1 MMEEIFKSTEEDMKK
16 AVQYFKNEIAGLR
29 TGRASTALVEEI
41 KVDYYGSKVPIKQ
54 LASVSVPEANQIV
67 LQVWDKGAVE
77 LVEKAIVENLN
88 LTPQKQ
94 GNVLRLTLPP
104 LTEERRRELVRMLH
118 KMAEEA
124 RVAVRN
130 IRRDAKELIED
141 QEGVS
146 EDEIK
151 RALERLQKLTD
162 KYIEEINHLTEA
174 KEKRSLAKARTRKV
188 CSCHQTPL
196 PSKVPCIPLCPLC
209 L

>member
-77 LVEKAIVENLN
+77 LVEKAIIENLN

-151 RALERLQKLTD
+151 RALEKLQKLTD
-162 KYIEEINHLTEA
+162 KYIEEINQLTEA
-174 KEKRSLAKARTRKV
+174 KEKEILG
-188 CSCHQTPL
+188 
-196 PSKVPCIPLCPLC
+196 
-209 L
+209 

>member
-77 LVEKAIVENLN
+77 LVEKAIIENLN
-88 LTPQKQ
+88 ITPQKQ

-174 KEKRSLAKARTRKV
+174 KEKEILG
-188 CSCHQTPL
+188 
-196 PSKVPCIPLCPLC
+196 
-209 L
+209 

>member
-54 LASVSVPEANQIV
+54 LASISVPEANQIV
-67 LQVWDKGAVE
+67 LQVWDKGAVD
-77 LVEKAIVENLN
+77 LVEKAIIENLN

-141 QEGVS
+141 QEGIS

-162 KYIEEINHLTEA
+162 KYIEEINQLTEA
-174 KEKRSLAKARTRKV
+174 KEKEILG
-188 CSCHQTPL
+188 
-196 PSKVPCIPLCPLC
+196 
-209 L
+209 

>member
-67 LQVWDKGAVE
+67 LQVWDKGAVD
-77 LVEKAIVENLN
+77 LVEKAIIENLN

-174 KEKRSLAKARTRKV
+174 KEKEILG
-188 CSCHQTPL
+188 
-196 PSKVPCIPLCPLC
+196 
-209 L
+209 

>member
-77 LVEKAIVENLN
+77 LVEKAIIENLN

-141 QEGVS
+141 QEGIS

-174 KEKRSLAKARTRKV
+174 KEKEILG
-188 CSCHQTPL
+188 
-196 PSKVPCIPLCPLC
+196 
-209 L
+209 

>member
-1 MMEEIFKSTEEDMKK
+1 MEEIFKSTEEDMKK

-54 LASVSVPEANQIV
+54 LASISVPEVNQIV
-67 LQVWDKGAVE
+67 LQVWDKGAVD
-77 LVEKAIVENLN
+77 LVEKAIIENLN
-88 LTPQKQ
+88 ITPQKQ

-162 KYIEEINHLTEA
+162 KYIEEINQLTEA
-174 KEKRSLAKARTRKV
+174 KEKEILG
-188 CSCHQTPL
+188 
-196 PSKVPCIPLCPLC
+196 
-209 L
+209 

>member
-1 MMEEIFKSTEEDMKK
+1 MMEDIFKSTEEDMKK

-67 LQVWDKGAVE
+67 LQVWDKGAVD
-77 LVEKAIVENLN
+77 LVEKAIIENLN

-94 GNVLRLTLPP
+94 GNILRLTLPP

-174 KEKRSLAKARTRKV
+174 KEKEILG
-188 CSCHQTPL
+188 
-196 PSKVPCIPLCPLC
+196 
-209 L
+209 

>member
-41 KVDYYGSKVPIKQ
+41 KVDYYGSKIPIKQ

-67 LQVWDKGAVE
+67 LQVWDKGAVD
-77 LVEKAIVENLN
+77 LVEKAIIENLN

-146 EDEIK
+146 EDEIR

-174 KEKRSLAKARTRKV
+174 KEKEILG
-188 CSCHQTPL
+188 
-196 PSKVPCIPLCPLC
+196 
-209 L
+209 

>member
-141 QEGVS
+141 QEGIS

-151 RALERLQKLTD
+151 RALEKLQKLTD

-174 KEKRSLAKARTRKV
+174 KEKEILG
-188 CSCHQTPL
+188 
-196 PSKVPCIPLCPLC
+196 
-209 L
+209 

>member
-94 GNVLRLTLPP
+94 GNLLRLTLPP

-174 KEKRSLAKARTRKV
+174 KEKEILG
-188 CSCHQTPL
+188 
-196 PSKVPCIPLCPLC
+196 
-209 L
+209 

>member
-54 LASVSVPEANQIV
+54 LASISVPEANQIV

-77 LVEKAIVENLN
+77 LVEKAIIENLN
-88 LTPQKQ
+88 ITPQKQ

-130 IRRDAKELIED
+130 IRRDAKELIEE

-174 KEKRSLAKARTRKV
+174 KEKEILG
-188 CSCHQTPL
+188 
-196 PSKVPCIPLCPLC
+196 
-209 L
+209 

>member
-1 MMEEIFKSTEEDMKK
+1 MEEVFKSTEEDMQK

-29 TGRASTALVEEI
+29 TGRASTALVEEL
-41 KVDYYGSKVPIKQ
+41 KVDYYGSKVPVKQ
-54 LASVSVPEANQIV
+54 LASASVPEPNQIL
-67 LQVWDKGAVE
+67 LQVWDKNAVE
-77 LVEKAIVENLN
+77 LIEKSIMENLN

-94 GNVLRLTLPP
+94 GNVLRITLPP
-104 LTEERRRELVRMLH
+104 LTEERRKELVRMLH

-151 RALERLQKLTD
+151 RALEKLQKITD
-162 KYIEEINHLTEA
+162 KYIEEINKLTEN
-174 KEKRSLAKARTRKV
+174 KEKEILGG
-188 CSCHQTPL
+188 
-196 PSKVPCIPLCPLC
+196 
-209 L
+209 

>member
-41 KVDYYGSKVPIKQ
+41 KVDYYGSKIPIKQ

-67 LQVWDKGAVE
+67 LQVWDKGAVD
-77 LVEKAIVENLN
+77 LVEKAIIENLN

-174 KEKRSLAKARTRKV
+174 KEKEILG
-188 CSCHQTPL
+188 
-196 PSKVPCIPLCPLC
+196 
-209 L
+209 

>member
-16 AVQYFKNEIAGLR
+16 VVQYFKNEIAGLR

-54 LASVSVPEANQIV
+54 LASISVPEANQIA

-94 GNVLRLTLPP
+94 GNLLRLTLPP

-130 IRRDAKELIED
+130 VRRDAKELIED

-174 KEKRSLAKARTRKV
+174 KEKEILG
-188 CSCHQTPL
+188 
-196 PSKVPCIPLCPLC
+196 
-209 L
+209 

>member
-54 LASVSVPEANQIV
+54 LASISVPEANQIV
-67 LQVWDKGAVE
+67 LQVWDKGAVD

-88 LTPQKQ
+88 ITPQKQ

-146 EDEIK
+146 EDEIR

-162 KYIEEINHLTEA
+162 KYIEEINQLTEA
-174 KEKRSLAKARTRKV
+174 KEKEILG
-188 CSCHQTPL
+188 
-196 PSKVPCIPLCPLC
+196 
-209 L
+209 

>member
-41 KVDYYGSKVPIKQ
+41 KVDYYGSKVPIRQ
-54 LASVSVPEANQIV
+54 LASISVPEANQIV
-67 LQVWDKGAVE
+67 LQVWDKGAVD
-77 LVEKAIVENLN
+77 LVEKAIIENLN

-162 KYIEEINHLTEA
+162 KYIEEINQLTEA
-174 KEKRSLAKARTRKV
+174 KEKEILG
-188 CSCHQTPL
+188 
-196 PSKVPCIPLCPLC
+196 
-209 L
+209 

>member
-54 LASVSVPEANQIV
+54 LASASVPEANQIV

-77 LVEKAIVENLN
+77 LVEKAIIENLN

-162 KYIEEINHLTEA
+162 KYIEEINQLTEA
-174 KEKRSLAKARTRKV
+174 KEKEILG
-188 CSCHQTPL
+188 
-196 PSKVPCIPLCPLC
+196 
-209 L
+209 

>member
-54 LASVSVPEANQIV
+54 LASISVPEANQIV
-67 LQVWDKGAVE
+67 LQVWDKGAVD
-77 LVEKAIVENLN
+77 LVEKAIIENLN
-88 LTPQKQ
+88 ITPQKQ

-130 IRRDAKELIED
+130 IRRNAKELIED

-174 KEKRSLAKARTRKV
+174 KEKEILG
-188 CSCHQTPL
+188 
-196 PSKVPCIPLCPLC
+196 
-209 L
+209 

>member
-54 LASVSVPEANQIV
+54 LASISVPEANQIV
-67 LQVWDKGAVE
+67 LQVWDKGAVD
-77 LVEKAIVENLN
+77 LVEKAIIENLN

-141 QEGVS
+141 QEGIS

-174 KEKRSLAKARTRKV
+174 KEKEILG
-188 CSCHQTPL
+188 
-196 PSKVPCIPLCPLC
+196 
-209 L
+209 

>member
-67 LQVWDKGAVE
+67 LQVWDKGAVD
-77 LVEKAIVENLN
+77 LVEKAIIENLN
-88 LTPQKQ
+88 ITPQKQ

-141 QEGVS
+141 QEGIS

-174 KEKRSLAKARTRKV
+174 KEKEILG
-188 CSCHQTPL
+188 
-196 PSKVPCIPLCPLC
+196 
-209 L
+209 

>member
-77 LVEKAIVENLN
+77 LVEKAILENLN

-141 QEGVS
+141 QEGIS

-162 KYIEEINHLTEA
+162 KYIEEINQLMEA
-174 KEKRSLAKARTRKV
+174 KEKEILG
-188 CSCHQTPL
+188 
-196 PSKVPCIPLCPLC
+196 
-209 L
+209 